1 MRLSGFALTFLF
13 VSGTSLRLVA
23 SFSLAAPGIRN
34 RTGRCPNSLV
44 PFAKYDEDSDNYST
58 QKVDTITKA
67 SWYAVESFGKL
78 FGSSGER
85 DSSGDRVDANGLT
98 SLAPP
103 ASIAE
108 TVTRLQQD
116 NERLYF
122 LSGKM
127 DVEIYDSNCVFAD
140 PFVSFEGRDRF
151 VANLQNLGSFISNY
165 SAKPLNY
172 SVDEE
177 TTVTTKFMVKLEL
190 NLPWRPVLAWPWGVK
205 VSINPATYLIT
216 RHEEMWDI
224 EAWEVRAR
232 PATILR
238 QMSIHLRGSYYASSL
253 NRTSGGEI

>member
-1 MRLSGFALTFLF
+1 LTFLF
-13 VSGTSLRLVA
+13 VFNSPVSLVA
-23 SFSLAAPGIRN
+23 TFSPAILRN
-34 RTGRCPNSLV
+34 RNRNRAVRCPDSII
-44 PFAKYDEDSDNYST
+44 PFAKYDEDNDNFST

-67 SWYAVESFGKL
+67 SWYAVESFGNL
-78 FGSSGER
+78 FGSPVER
-85 DSSGDRVDANGLT
+85 DSSGDSVDANDLT

-108 TVTRLQQD
+108 TVARLQQD

-127 DVEIYDSNCVFAD
+127 DVGIYDSNCVFAD
-140 PFVSFEGRDRF
+140 PFVSFQGRDRF

-165 SAKPLNY
+165 SAKPLSY

-177 TTVTTKFMVKLEL
+177 TIVTTKFMVKLEL

-205 VSINPATYLIT
+205 VSINPATYLVT

-224 EAWEVRAR
+224 EAWEVRAG
-232 PATILR
+232 PAAILR
-238 QMSIHLRGSYYASSL
+238 QMSMHLRGSYCASSL
-253 NRTSGGEI
+253 QSNFGR